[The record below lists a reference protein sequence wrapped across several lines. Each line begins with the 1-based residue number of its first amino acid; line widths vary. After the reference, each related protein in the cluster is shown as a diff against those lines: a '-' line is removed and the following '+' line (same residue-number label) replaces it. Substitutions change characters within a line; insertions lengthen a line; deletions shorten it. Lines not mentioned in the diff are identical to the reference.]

1 MSEVG
6 YRGALKAVIGVMAAL
21 VLAFVLRGALWP
33 DKLGP
38 RLPAAFDQHIWLV
51 SQDALQQFDAQ
62 GQRLQS
68 LPLRELGIGS
78 TVSSVQFTA
87 PDVAFVHDAQGV
99 RRCLISQKTCT
110 TLALPG
116 LQATPGFRWVR
127 VAGDEGEIVVSDTAA
142 HRILVYRRPAAGAPY
157 ALART
162 YDQGLRFPNQT
173 LPGEGRLWVANTNRH
188 EVAALDATGASPT
201 PVVHRAVDFSGLRPG
216 RRYPFAMQ
224 RDGDQGRWVLVAD
237 PAMRNADLLRMDGE
251 FKPRQVVAL
260 SPDQD
265 PNGLLWTGGRLL
277 VTDATQFQ
285 VHQVTADGKV
295 LQPFGDA
302 AFQAE
307 LQAGRSAYVWGQR
320 LPSLLMGAIAA
331 LMLLALFLGWKAGEF
346 KRLTGTR
353 WRAPGDAKSDEKV
366 AAKGK
371 AIGESAGDAS
381 GRAGQPQA
389 ETQPTAPVAK
399 TRLRA
404 QVAPRA
410 AGLRAPQPG
419 SVTKVRALPGAT
431 ATRRRWLVA
440 IGALSIGLLVALM
453 VGFWPGFF
461 QRDCGPNLPCDL
473 PRIVRWMA
481 GTAVVMIAIV
491 YAVTW
496 NTLRRYESLRI
507 ATDGRRVAVQ
517 WAGGKVAKAPAKQV
531 TCTRQHLLIG
541 AQTVPL
547 RINGSPLFD
556 EAAFRRDILGRL
568 PQLNVLDGPF
578 DFGWLRH
585 MLRHGG
591 WKGRITAMV
600 VIALVLLALGR
611 LVAVAWRHLG

>member
-6 YRGALKAVIGVMAAL
+6 YRGALKAVIGVMTAL
-21 VLAFVLRGALWP
+21 VLAFVLRGTLWP

-38 RLPAAFDQHIWLV
+38 RLPAALDQHIWLV
-51 SQDALQQFDAQ
+51 SQDALHQFDAQ
-62 GQRLQS
+62 GRRLQS
-68 LPLRELGIGS
+68 LPLHELGMGEA
-78 TVSSVQFTA
+78 VSSLQFTA

-110 TLALPG
+110 TLDLPG

-127 VAGDEGEIVVSDTAA
+127 VAADEGEIVVSDTAA
-142 HRILVYRRPAAGAPY
+142 HRILVYRRTGAGAPY
-157 ALART
+157 TLART

-173 LPGEGRLWVANTNRH
+173 LPDEGRLWVANTNRH

-216 RRYPFAMQ
+216 RRFPFAMQ
-224 RDGDQGRWVLVAD
+224 RDGGQGQWVLVAG
-237 PAMRNADLLRMDGE
+237 PAMRDADLLRMDGE
-251 FKPRQVVAL
+251 FQPRQVVAL

-265 PNGLLWTGGRLL
+265 PNGVLWTGGRLL

-285 VHQVTADGKV
+285 VHQVAADGQV

-331 LMLLALFLGWKAGEF
+331 LMALAVVLGWKAGEF
-346 KRLTGTR
+346 RRLTGPR
-353 WRAPGDAKSDEKV
+353 WRASGDA
-366 AAKGK
+366 AAHLEDDL
-371 AIGESAGDAS
+371 AGEAA
-381 GRAGQPQA
+381 GRAGGPQA
-389 ETQPTAPVAK
+389 EAQPTAPVAK

-431 ATRRRWLVA
+431 ATRRRWLV
-440 IGALSIGLLVALM
+440 GLGVLFVGLLVALM
-453 VGFWPGFF
+453 VGFWPGYF
-461 QRDCGPNLPCDL
+461 QGDCGPDLPCNL
-473 PRIVRWMA
+473 PRIVRWLA
-481 GTAVVMIAIV
+481 GTATVFIVIV
-491 YAVTW
+491 YATAW
-496 NTLRRYESLRI
+496 NMLRRYESLRI

-517 WAGGKVAKAPAKQV
+517 WAGGKVAKAPAEQV

-541 AQTVPL
+541 AHSVPL

-568 PQLNVLDGPF
+568 PQLNVLDGPL

-591 WKGRITAMV
+591 WKGRITAV
-600 VIALVLLALGR
+600 LVIALVLLALGR

>member
-6 YRGALKAVIGVMAAL
+6 YRAALKAVIGVMAAL
-21 VLAFVLRGALWP
+21 VLAFVLRGTLWP

-38 RLPAAFDQHIWLV
+38 RLPAALDQHIWLV
-51 SQDALQQFDAQ
+51 SHDALHQFDAQ
-62 GQRLQS
+62 GRRLQS
-68 LPLRELGIGS
+68 LPLHELGMGEA
-78 TVSSVQFTA
+78 VSSLQFTA

-99 RRCLISQKTCT
+99 RRCLISQKACT

-116 LQATPGFRWVR
+116 LQATAGFRWVR

-157 ALART
+157 TLART

-173 LPGEGRLWVANTNRH
+173 LPDEGRLWVANTNRH

-201 PVVHRAVDFSGLRPG
+201 PVVHRPVDFPGLRPG
-216 RRYPFAMQ
+216 RRFPFAMQ
-224 RDGDQGRWVLVAD
+224 RDGGQGQWVLVAG
-237 PAMRNADLLRMDGE
+237 PAMRDADLLRMDGE
-251 FKPRQVVAL
+251 FQPRQVVAL
-260 SPDQD
+260 SPEQD
-265 PNGLLWTGGRLL
+265 PNGVLWTGGRLL

-285 VHQVTADGKV
+285 VHQVAADGQV

-320 LPSLLMGAIAA
+320 LPTLLMGAIAA
-331 LMLLALFLGWKAGEF
+331 LMALAVVLGWKAGEF
-346 KRLTGTR
+346 RRLTGPR
-353 WRAPGDAKSDEKV
+353 WRASGDA
-366 AAKGK
+366 AAHLEDDL
-371 AIGESAGDAS
+371 AGEAA
-381 GRAGQPQA
+381 GRAGGPQA
-389 ETQPTAPVAK
+389 EAQPTAPVAK

-410 AGLRAPQPG
+410 EGQRVPPPG

-431 ATRRRWLVA
+431 AMRRRWLV
-440 IGALSIGLLVALM
+440 GLGVLFVGLLVALI
-453 VGFWPGFF
+453 VGMWPGYF
-461 QRDCGPNLPCDL
+461 QRDCGPDLPCNLPRL
-473 PRIVRWMA
+473 VRWLT
-481 GTAVVMIAIV
+481 GFAIGFIVLV
-491 YAVTW
+491 YATAW
-496 NTLRRYESLRI
+496 NMLRRHESLRI

-517 WAGGKVAKAPAKQV
+517 WAGGKVAKAPAEQV

-541 AQTVPL
+541 AHTVPL

-568 PQLNVLDGPF
+568 PQLNVLDGPL

-591 WKGRITAMV
+591 WKGRITAV
-600 VIALVLLALGR
+600 LVIALVLLALGR

>member
-6 YRGALKAVIGVMAAL
+6 YRAALKAVIGVMAAL
-21 VLAFVLRGALWP
+21 VLAFVLRGTLWP

-38 RLPAAFDQHIWLV
+38 RLPAALDQHVWLV
-51 SQDALQQFDAQ
+51 SQDALHQFDAQ
-62 GQRLQS
+62 GRRLQS
-68 LPLRELGIGS
+68 LPLHELGMGEA
-78 TVSSVQFTA
+78 VSSLQFTA

-142 HRILVYRRPAAGAPY
+142 HRILVFRRTGAGAPY
-157 ALART
+157 TLART

-173 LPGEGRLWVANTNRH
+173 LPDEGRLWVANTNRH
-188 EVAALDATGASPT
+188 EVAALDATGASPA
-201 PVVHRAVDFSGLRPG
+201 PVVHRPVDFPGLRPG
-216 RRYPFAMQ
+216 RRFPFAMQ
-224 RDGDQGRWVLVAD
+224 RDGGQGQWVLVAG
-237 PAMRNADLLRMDGE
+237 PAMRDADLLRMDGE

-285 VHQVTADGKV
+285 VHQVTADGQV

-302 AFQAE
+302 VFQAE

-320 LPSLLMGAIAA
+320 LPTLLMGAIAA
-331 LMLLALFLGWKAGEF
+331 LMALAVVLGWKAGEF
-346 KRLTGTR
+346 RRLTGPR
-353 WRAPGDAKSDEKV
+353 WRASGDA
-366 AAKGK
+366 AAHLEDDL
-371 AIGESAGDAS
+371 AGEAA
-381 GRAGQPQA
+381 GRAGGPQA
-389 ETQPTAPVAK
+389 EAQPTAPVAK

-431 ATRRRWLVA
+431 ATRRRWLV
-440 IGALSIGLLVALM
+440 GLGVLFVGLLVALM
-453 VGFWPGFF
+453 VGFWPGYF
-461 QRDCGPNLPCDL
+461 QRDCGPDLPCNL

-481 GTAVVMIAIV
+481 GIATVFVVIV
-491 YAVTW
+491 YATAW
-496 NTLRRYESLRI
+496 NMLRRCESLRI

-517 WAGGKVAKAPAKQV
+517 WAGGKVAKAPAEQV

-541 AQTVPL
+541 AHTVPL

-578 DFGWLRH
+578 DLGWLRH

-591 WKGRITAMV
+591 WKGRVTAVV

>member
-6 YRGALKAVIGVMAAL
+6 YRAALKGVIGMMAAL
-21 VLAFVLRGALWP
+21 VLAFVLRGTLWP

-38 RLPAAFDQHIWLV
+38 RLPAALDQHVWLV
-51 SQDALQQFDAQ
+51 SQDALHQFDAQ

-68 LPLRELGIGS
+68 LPLHELGMGEA
-78 TVSSVQFTA
+78 VSSLQFTA

-99 RRCLISQKTCT
+99 RRCLISQKACT

-116 LQATPGFRWVR
+116 LQATAGFRWVR

-173 LPGEGRLWVANTNRH
+173 LPDEGRLWVANTNRH
-188 EVAALDATGASPT
+188 EVAALDATGASPA
-201 PVVHRAVDFSGLRPG
+201 PVVHRPVDFPGLRPG
-216 RRYPFAMQ
+216 RRFPFAMQ
-224 RDGDQGRWVLVAD
+224 RDGGQGQWVLVAG
-237 PAMRNADLLRMDGE
+237 PAMRDADLLRMDGE
-251 FKPRQVVAL
+251 FQPRQVVAL
-260 SPDQD
+260 SPEQN
-265 PNGLLWTGGRLL
+265 PNGVLWTGGRLL

-285 VHQVTADGKV
+285 VHQVAADGQV

-320 LPSLLMGAIAA
+320 LPTLLMGAIAA
-331 LMLLALFLGWKAGEF
+331 LMALAVVLGWKAGEF
-346 KRLTGTR
+346 RRLTGPR
-353 WRAPGDAKSDEKV
+353 WRASGDA
-366 AAKGK
+366 AAHLEDDL
-371 AIGESAGDAS
+371 AGEAA
-381 GRAGQPQA
+381 GRAGRPQA
-389 ETQPTAPVAK
+389 EAQPTAPVAK

-410 AGLRAPQPG
+410 EGQRVPPPG

-431 ATRRRWLVA
+431 ATRRRWLV
-440 IGALSIGLLVALM
+440 GLGVLFVGLLVALI
-453 VGFWPGFF
+453 VGMWPGYF
-461 QRDCGPNLPCDL
+461 QRDCGPDLPCNL
-473 PRIVRWMA
+473 PRIVRWLA
-481 GTAVVMIAIV
+481 GIATVFIVIV
-491 YAVTW
+491 YATAW
-496 NTLRRYESLRI
+496 NMLRRCESLRI

-517 WAGGKVAKAPAKQV
+517 WAGGKVAKAPAEQV

-541 AQTVPL
+541 AHTVPL

-591 WKGRITAMV
+591 WKGRITAV
-600 VIALVLLALGR
+600 LVIALVLLALGR